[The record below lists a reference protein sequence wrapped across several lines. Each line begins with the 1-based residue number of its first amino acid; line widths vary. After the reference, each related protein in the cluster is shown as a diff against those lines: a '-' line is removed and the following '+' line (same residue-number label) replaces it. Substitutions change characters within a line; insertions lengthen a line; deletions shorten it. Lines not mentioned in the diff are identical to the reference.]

1 MKSVVLLISLLVAFS
16 SSCTATTTPNQV
28 LKVVRDTDGNILIS
42 DNRYFVVS
50 SRGGGVSRGSTLEGT
65 GKIGTKCHDPKMDV
79 MALVLTHQDKLA

>member
-28 LKVVRDTDGNILIS
+28 LKVVRDTDGNILRS

-50 SRGGGVSRGSTLEGT
+50 SQGWRSIPRLDRRRVVQGVLELPFNILRSDSRF
-65 GKIGTKCHDPKMDV
+65 V
-79 MALVLTHQDKLA
+79 KLYA

>member
-42 DNRYFVVS
+42 DNS
-50 SRGGGVSRGSTLEGT
+50 I

-79 MALVLTHQDKLA
+79 MALVLTHQDKSA